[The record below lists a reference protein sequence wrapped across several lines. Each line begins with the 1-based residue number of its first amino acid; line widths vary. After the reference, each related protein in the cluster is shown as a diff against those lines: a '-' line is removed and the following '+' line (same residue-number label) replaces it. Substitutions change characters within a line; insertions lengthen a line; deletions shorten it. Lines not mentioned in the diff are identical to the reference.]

1 MSLIN
6 LWDNGPTIKEP
17 FAVQKGKPTAGTFKY
32 TTPIRVPFFK
42 VVLKVAVRGRP
53 PWQVEFAV
61 EVAEL
66 ALPE

>member
-6 LWDNGPTIKEP
+6 SRDNGPTIKEP

-32 TTPIRVPFFK
+32 TMLIRVPFK
-42 VVLKVAVRGRP
+42 VVLKVAVRGP
-53 PWQVEFAV
+53 PWRVEFAM

-66 ALPE
+66 ALAE